1 MPHSSVGTAWSW
13 SVAAGPASAGR
24 ARPNNGFDGCHS
36 RLAGDVPDDMLQLR
50 DSPDIWVTWPNVPA
64 NSRQSGPRARLAVSY
79 PAISLTTATAGRH
92 RRPQKHLQ
100 TAANLQSTRIRART
114 VASVT
119 SSRPFRY
126 PCAVHRW
133 IRVKSAAV
141 ERKKRPHRPL
151 PGFPAVLT
159 GTMCWPASIMRL
171 NESAATQTVSSSPTC
186 SIDLMY
192 LWPVRATPA
201 W

>member
-1 MPHSSVGTAWSW
+1 MDRFRRGVRGVDEDLVPEDQA
-13 SVAAGPASAGR
+13 R
-24 ARPNNGFDGCHS
+24 AEGEEK
-36 RLAGDVPDDMLQLR
+36 DDQQ
-50 DSPDIWVTWPNVPA
+50 DA
-64 NSRQSGPRARLAVSY
+64 E
-79 PAISLTTATAGRH
+79 
-92 RRPQKHLQ
+92 
-100 TAANLQSTRIRART
+100 
-114 VASVT
+114 VT
-119 SSRPFRY
+119 SSSPFRY

-141 ERKKRPHRPL
+141 ERKERPHRPL
-151 PGFPAVLT
+151 PGFPGVLT